1 MRPQALPI
9 RTARAETGLAAVG
22 GVTLMETRKREGRD
36 VWTPID
42 QGSVYFSDRRLVFVG
57 KKSVEFR
64 LDRITANN
72 LTPEGLHLAVS
83 TRKGDLVLAGPA
95 DQMAAMIAGAQSV
108 AMGLAATAPFE
119 NRAGELRESI
129 GQTETGLEENRADRG
144 SLVKPPR
151 PVSPAWVPGTLLFG
165 LFLLI
170 APAGGSP
177 SDDDPVAAATTTI
190 APVTSTS
197 EVTDTTVATTTTSR
211 PPSTTTVVTFPQ
223 SDVLLAAPVAGLSGD
238 PGAPLPSDAEAVTV
252 LSITDGDTLDVRFE
266 DGNRAE
272 VRLIG
277 INTPEANECFSEEAT
292 LVLGVLAQVGSQIGM
307 TTDVSDV
314 DQFDRLLRYLW
325 FGGMSVNE
333 ESVRRGAAISRRYA
347 PDTAMAERLDTAQAE
362 AKEAG
367 LGLWAPEACGP
378 QADASLSVIAVEYDA
393 PGNDNENLNEE
404 WIRIRNDGD
413 NVVDMTGWMIKDE
426 SASNRYEFPPLFA
439 MAPGESVTIYSGCGD
454 DFGAFLYWCGARSA
468 VWNNDGDTVFLLDPN
483 GNNHTTYTYGEVT
496 TTTQAPTT
504 TEGDS
509 GGGDCDPSYPDVCI
523 ASPPPDLNCDDVPFK
538 NIRVVGSDPH
548 GFDGNDNDGLG
559 CES

>member
-1 MRPQALPI
+1 
-9 RTARAETGLAAVG
+9 
-22 GVTLMETRKREGRD
+22 
-36 VWTPID
+36 
-42 QGSVYFSDRRLVFVG
+42 
-57 KKSVEFR
+57 
-64 LDRITANN
+64 
-72 LTPEGLHLAVS
+72 
-83 TRKGDLVLAGPA
+83 
-95 DQMAAMIAGAQSV
+95 MAAMIAGAHSV
-108 AMGLAATAPFE
+108 AMGLAATAPFD

-129 GQTETGLEENRADRG
+129 GQTETGLEGDRAARG

-197 EVTDTTVATTTTSR
+197 EVTATTVATTTTSR
-211 PPSTTTVVTFPQ
+211 PSTTTVVTFPQ
-223 SDVLLAAPVAGLSGD
+223 SDVLLAAPVAGSSGD
-238 PGAPLPSDAEAVTV
+238 PAAPLPSDAEAVTV
-252 LSITDGDTLDVRFE
+252 LSITDGDTLDVRLL
-266 DGNRAE
+266 DGGSAE

-292 LVLGVLAQVGSQIGM
+292 MVLEVLAPVGSQIGM

-325 FGGMSVNE
+325 VGGMSVNE

-347 PDTAMAERLDTAQAE
+347 PDIAMALRFEEAQVE
-362 AKEAG
+362 AKAAG

-378 QADASLSVIAVEYDA
+378 GADADLSVIAVEYDA

-404 WIRIRNDGD
+404 WIRIFNGGD
-413 NVVDMTGWMIKDE
+413 NVVDMSGWSIKDE
-426 SASNRYEFPPLFA
+426 SASNRYEFPALFA
-439 MAPGESVTIYSGCGD
+439 LAAGEAVTIYSGCGD
-454 DFGAFLYWCGARSA
+454 DFGAFLYWCAGRSA

-483 GNNHTTYTYGEVT
+483 GNNHDTRNYVGAT
-496 TTTQAPTT
+496 TTTQAPIT
-504 TEGDS
+504 TEGGSGS
-509 GGGDCDPSYPDVCI
+509 GGNCDPSYPDVCI
-523 ASPPPDLNCDDVPFK
+523 PSPPPDLNCGDVPYK